1 MTFREQIFHVIKQ
14 IPYGYVASYGQ
25 VAALAGK
32 PRGAREVGWALASS
46 PTDEANPIPWWRV
59 INRHGYLSIRNDDI
73 SIKLKQRALLED
85 EGIEVSNE
93 FMVNMQKY
101 QWQRLENV

>member
-1 MTFREQIFHVIKQ
+1 MTFREQIFHIIKQ
-14 IPYGYVASYGQ
+14 IPYGHVASYGQ

-46 PTDEANPIPWWRV
+46 TTATDSQIPWWRV

-73 SIKLKQRALLED
+73 SIKLKQRSLLED
-85 EGIEVSNE
+85 EGIEVTND
-93 FMVNMQKY
+93 FMVNMLKY
-101 QWQRLENV
+101 QWLPNR